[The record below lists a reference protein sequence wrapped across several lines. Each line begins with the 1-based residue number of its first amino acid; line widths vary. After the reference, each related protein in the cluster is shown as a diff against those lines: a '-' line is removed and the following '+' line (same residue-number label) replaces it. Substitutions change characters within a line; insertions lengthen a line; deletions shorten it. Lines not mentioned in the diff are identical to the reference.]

1 MELKEETGVTVTNTK
16 GVYYLN
22 KYLEVLCKMMQ
33 KQYRLQSDFARENAF
48 IIAEAAS
55 RGHISSVLSGTATK
69 SGYGTAKGFKLLK
82 KEGYL

>member
-1 MELKEETGVTVTNTK
+1 MELKEETGVTVTNMK

-55 RGHISSVLSGTATK
+55 RGHISSVLSGTATN
-69 SGYGTAKGFKLLK
+69 SWYVTAKGFKLLK
-82 KEGYL
+82 KEGYV

>member
-1 MELKEETGVTVTNTK
+1 
-16 GVYYLN
+16 
-22 KYLEVLCKMMQ
+22 MMQ

-55 RGHISSVLSGTATK
+55 RGHISSVLSGTATN
-69 SGYGTAKGFKLLK
+69 SWYVTIKGFTLLK

>member
-1 MELKEETGVTVTNTK
+1 MNKKNG

-22 KYLEVLCKMMQ
+22 KYLEILCKMMQ
-33 KQYRLQSDFARENAF
+33 KQYRLQSDFAREHAF

-55 RGHISSVLSGTATK
+55 RGHISSVLSGTATN
-69 SGYGTAKGFKLLK
+69 SWYVTANGFKLLK

>member
-1 MELKEETGVTVTNTK
+1 MTVTNTK
-16 GVYYLN
+16 GVKYLN
-22 KYLEVLCKMMQ
+22 KYLETLAKMMF

-55 RGHISSVLSGTATK
+55 RGHITSVLSGTATN
-69 SGYGTAKGFKLLK
+69 SWYVTSKGFNLLK